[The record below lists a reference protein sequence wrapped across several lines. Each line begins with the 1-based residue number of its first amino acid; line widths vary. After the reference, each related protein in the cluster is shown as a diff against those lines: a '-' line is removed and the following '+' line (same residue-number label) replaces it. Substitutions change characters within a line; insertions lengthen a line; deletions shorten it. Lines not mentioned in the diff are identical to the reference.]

1 MDIRNIRHMS
11 AVTGQR
17 LENAPQAGQVALLY
31 AGVTM
36 GLHALVTAIDWILS
50 QQVNASGGLSNL
62 GTRSVFQAIQTM
74 LPLVLPLITM
84 CLDVGYLAA
93 MLRVARRQFV
103 SPQTLRLGFDRFWV
117 LLRLTVIR
125 GAIFT
130 AIGFGC
136 MYIGISIYLMTPLA
150 QPLKE
155 LMIPLL
161 QDQSLLSGG
170 LAIDEATYNQLV
182 SAMTPALLIS
192 GGIFLV
198 GTAPVLFQ
206 YRMAEY
212 VVVDKPAGML
222 IHPSRSQFTDTLA
235 NFVAG
240 YYQKTGQAAAF
251 HPVTRLD
258 RDTFGVVLLGK
269 NSHIHAL
276 LSQNPLEK
284 TYEALVYGAP
294 VREEGVID
302 APIARRPLPS
312 LLRQVSPEGKPSL
325 TRYRVLS
332 RQEKTAVL
340 ALTPVTGRTHQL
352 RVHCAYMG
360 FPIVGDP
367 QYGSPESQ
375 AFSKEMGAAT
385 QLLCAKTLRFSH
397 PITKTPMEIVST
409 YTIP

>member
-1 MDIRNIRHMS
+1 MQLTHIARRSGRLSSFLREEMEMS
-11 AVTGQR
+11 AGLMNR
-17 LENAPQAGQVALLY
+17 LKWQDKLFVNGVPRHTDYPVAPGDVITVPLEEPEPQYPAQEGSLTILY
-31 AGVTM
+31 EDE
-36 GLHALVTAIDWILS
+36 HIL
-50 QQVNASGGLSNL
+50 A
-62 GTRSVFQAIQTM
+62 
-74 LPLVLPLITM
+74 
-84 CLDVGYLAA
+84 
-93 MLRVARRQFV
+93 
-103 SPQTLRLGFDRFWV
+103 
-117 LLRLTVIR
+117 
-125 GAIFT
+125 
-130 AIGFGC
+130 
-136 MYIGISIYLMTPLA
+136 
-150 QPLKE
+150 
-155 LMIPLL
+155 
-161 QDQSLLSGG
+161 
-170 LAIDEATYNQLV
+170 
-182 SAMTPALLIS
+182 
-192 GGIFLV
+192 
-198 GTAPVLFQ
+198 
-206 YRMAEY
+206 
-212 VVVDKPAGML
+212 VDKPAGML

-258 RDTFGVVLLGK
+258 RDTFGAVLLGK
-269 NSHIHAL
+269 NSHTHAL

-294 VREEGVID
+294 TQAEGVID
-302 APIARRPLPS
+302 TPIARRPLPS

>member
-1 MDIRNIRHMS
+1 MQLTHIARRSGRLSSFLREEMEMS
-11 AVTGQR
+11 AGLMNR
-17 LENAPQAGQVALLY
+17 LKWQDKLFVNGVPRHTDYPVAPGDVITVPLEEPEPSYPAQEGSLTILY
-31 AGVTM
+31 EDE
-36 GLHALVTAIDWILS
+36 HIL
-50 QQVNASGGLSNL
+50 A
-62 GTRSVFQAIQTM
+62 
-74 LPLVLPLITM
+74 
-84 CLDVGYLAA
+84 
-93 MLRVARRQFV
+93 
-103 SPQTLRLGFDRFWV
+103 
-117 LLRLTVIR
+117 
-125 GAIFT
+125 
-130 AIGFGC
+130 
-136 MYIGISIYLMTPLA
+136 
-150 QPLKE
+150 
-155 LMIPLL
+155 
-161 QDQSLLSGG
+161 
-170 LAIDEATYNQLV
+170 
-182 SAMTPALLIS
+182 
-192 GGIFLV
+192 
-198 GTAPVLFQ
+198 
-206 YRMAEY
+206 
-212 VVVDKPAGML
+212 VDKPAGML

-258 RDTFGVVLLGK
+258 RDTFGAVLLGK
-269 NSHIHAL
+269 NSHTHAL

-294 VREEGVID
+294 TQAEGVID
-302 APIARRPLPS
+302 ALIARRPLPS

-375 AFSKEMGAAT
+375 AFSKEMGTAT

-397 PITKTPMEIVST
+397 PITKTPMEITST